1 MSRCDGQSLTEM
13 GQWSGLKGGAGQWLT
28 AASRTFQEGDRRGP
42 EDTHHT
48 CIKPVSTA
56 LQNRATVMHTAS
68 RTGGERRAQ
77 HTQPTRRK
85 KTESTAQKK
94 GGILRNRGGKGGGGG
109 GSTTWGSA

>member
-1 MSRCDGQSLTEM
+1 M

-56 LQNRATVMHTAS
+56 LQNRATVMHTA
-68 RTGGERRAQ
+68 
-77 HTQPTRRK
+77 RK
-85 KTESTAQKK
+85 SE
-94 GGILRNRGGKGGGGG
+94 GV
-109 GSTTWGSA
+109 GSTTWGSACRSSETHCTCPGREIEALGLAKHLTVKRQGEDLIVWLSY